1 MLAPCVPDSY
11 FSLRIKSDLKQSIY
25 SSNIVDLNLWCRP
38 RHCVSSLVFT
48 SLGFSG
54 LFGPLLVCKKG
65 SLDSDNRQK
74 HYREFILHFVV
85 TLEKFSW
92 YYEFNKQQAKNT
104 STINEGMNFQFNS
117 VH

>member
-1 MLAPCVPDSY
+1 MPASCLNSY
-11 FSLRIKSDLKQSIY
+11 CLLYITNDLKTI
-25 SSNIVDLNLWCRP
+25 NLCHKHRILEFAVP
-38 RHCVSSLVFT
+38 FSSLSHLRV
-48 SLGFSG
+48 LGFSG

-65 SLDSDNRQK
+65 SLDSDNKQK

-85 TLEKFSW
+85 TLEKVSW

>member
-54 LFGPLLVCKKG
+54 LFGPLLVCKKE
-65 SLDSDNRQK
+65 SLDSDNKQK
-74 HYREFILHFVV
+74 HYKEFILHFVV
-85 TLEKFSW
+85 TLERVSW
-92 YYEFNKQQAKNT
+92 YYGFNKQQAKNT